1 MKVVIPIIEEVISQI
16 IDSRLKYLKANV
28 DIVDRIFSTATLTSR
43 NRLKEYITSSNIKIL
58 RGFPRDQT
66 QLPAYVILLGGER
79 EQEENLGTFMD
90 DDEDNFTTATATE
103 TKKAYRQG
111 ESYIIQTTKKPI
123 FSVQSIAVGG
133 MTYQSPQFTV
143 LDSEKGIVQIN
154 VPVQTYDDVTIN
166 FTVISTGNE
175 LYGTMFNCQY
185 RVETWTN
192 NGDLTVLLYHLLK
205 WIFIS
210 ARDDLVNS
218 GLVRQTLGGMDFE
231 PAPEYFPEFVY
242 RRAMTFEV
250 FTEISVNPDDGFP
263 YISTFEDD
271 STFG

>member
-1 MKVVIPIIEEVISQI
+1 MIPIIEDVIAQI

-43 NRLKEYITSSNIKIL
+43 NRLKEYITSSNIKVL

-79 EQEENLGTFMD
+79 EQEESLGTFID
-90 DDEDNFTTATATE
+90 DDEDNFTTATVTE
-103 TKKAYRQG
+103 TQKAYRQG
-111 ESYIIQTTKKPI
+111 ESYVIQTRKKPI
-123 FSVQSIAVGG
+123 LNVQSITVGD
-133 MTYQSPQFTV
+133 MSYQSPQFMV
-143 LDSEKGIVQIN
+143 LDNEKGIVQIN
-154 VPVQTYDDVTIN
+154 VPVQTYDDVRID
-166 FTVISTGNE
+166 FTVLSTGNE
-175 LYGTMFNCQY
+175 LYGTLFNSQY
-185 RVETWTN
+185 RIETWTS

-210 ARDDLVNS
+210 ARNELVNS

-250 FTEISVNPDDGFP
+250 FTEISVNPDEGFP
-263 YISTFEDD
+263 YISTFEDNG
-271 STFG
+271 TFE